1 MMYTFF
7 EKLECL
13 AGMDDVVSVIPNRV
27 HSIQTSRSWDFIDF
41 PENVQRSKVE
51 SNIIVGVLDT
61 GIWPN
66 SSSFTDGGFGP
77 PPQKWKGTC
86 QNFTCNK

>member
-1 MMYTFF
+1 MYTFC
-7 EKLECL
+7 ENLECL
-13 AGMDDVVSVIPNRV
+13 AGMDGVVSIIPNRI
-27 HSIQTSRSWDFIDF
+27 HSIQTSRSWDFLGF
-41 PENVQRSKVE
+41 PENVQRTKEE
-51 SNIIVGVLDT
+51 SNVIVGVLDT

-66 SSSFTDGGFGP
+66 STSFTDGGVGP